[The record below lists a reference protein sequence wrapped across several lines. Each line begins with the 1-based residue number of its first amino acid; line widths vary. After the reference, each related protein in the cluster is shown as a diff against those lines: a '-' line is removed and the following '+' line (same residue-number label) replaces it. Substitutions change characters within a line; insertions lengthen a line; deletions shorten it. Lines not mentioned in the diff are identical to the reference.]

1 MTQIRQVYPEE
12 KYPHKELTEK
22 IIKAAF
28 AVHNRLGHSFLEKIY
43 ENALA
48 KELQHMGIKAEQQ
61 KTLRVN
67 YGGEPIGDFAVDI
80 LVEDKVI
87 VELKAVNTL
96 EKSFEEKLLHY
107 LKVSGIEVGLL
118 INFGK
123 SVQIKRKIYTHRQSA

>member
-1 MTQIRQVYPEE
+1 MLREYSEQA
-12 KYPHKELTEK
+12 YPHKDLTER

-28 AVHNRLGHSFLEKIY
+28 SVHNRLGHSFLEKVY
-43 ENALA
+43 ENALV
-48 KELQHMGIKAEQQ
+48 KELQSMGIKVEQQ

-67 YGGEPIGDFAVDI
+67 YGGEPIGDFAVDL

-87 VELKAVNTL
+87 VELKAVNAL

-118 INFGK
+118 LNFGK
-123 SVQIKRKIYTHRQSA
+123 SVQIKRKIYSRRPSV